1 MDLNS
6 YIYEFLHDPRKNRW
20 PQPVVDYLLQLA
32 DKDIT
37 SKVNV
42 FLKTRD
48 INRELAQLKQLG
60 TEDKTVELTIQNGQ
74 SVYDLPEDFL
84 RVSSVLYEGCFI
96 PHLIPDCGDTAECDE
111 CGDVD
116 PHSVIRSYNTSGLPK
131 GKIKLS
137 PTPKS
142 VIKTCGTETIKIT
155 QTYRKVEVL
164 NEESTLG
171 WGYLNVLPK
180 RNILDEEDWIPEY
193 TTEVVKKDNC
203 NSCCPQEEEETDE
216 CAEEDGSN
224 VEYKERCVEKVHHL
238 KFGKLE
244 VTYESLKKLKFDNND
259 DEVRKALLDDD
270 QLKKFFV
277 CGHLLR
283 DDKDSNSRSLGAEEL
298 QLYEQRIVTLLGE
311 YAELYDKDNVLE
323 INSAVEGYVDPKVN
337 ESILVK
343 DLVTAERVKAEAMI
357 VNAENDISKAEA
369 DILAV
374 ETYKLEK
381 EEAKAKAEAR
391 EKGKAKFDV
400 LGVR

>member
-20 PQPVVDYLLQLA
+20 AQPVVDYLLQLA
-32 DKDIT
+32 KNDIT

-60 TEDKTVELTIQNGQ
+60 TEDKTVGLNLQNGQ

-111 CGDVD
+111 CGDID

-137 PTPKS
+137 PTPKN
-142 VIKTCGTETIKIT
+142 IFKTSTPAT
-155 QTYRKVEVL
+155 TYKRVEVL
-164 NEESTLG
+164 NEESILG
-171 WGYLNVLPK
+171 WGFLNILPK
-180 RNILDEEDWIPEY
+180 RDI
-193 TTEVVKKDNC
+193 TEVEEECV
-203 NSCCPQEEEETDE
+203 EEETKIQ
-216 CAEEDGSN
+216 N
-224 VEYKERCVEKVHHL
+224 L
-238 KFGKLE
+238 QFGKLE
-244 VTYESLKKLKFDNND
+244 VTYESSNELKFDDND
-259 DEVRKALLDDD
+259 DEVLKALLDDD

-298 QLYEQRIVTLLGE
+298 QLYEQRIVTLLGK

-323 INSAVEGYVDPKVN
+323 ISSAGEGYVDNKMN
-337 ESILVK
+337 ESILLK
-343 DLVTAERVKAEAMI
+343 DLVSSEASKLEEARVKAEA
-357 VNAENDISKAEA
+357 
-369 DILAV
+369 
-374 ETYKLEK
+374 
-381 EEAKAKAEAR
+381 R
-391 EKGKAKFDV
+391 KGKAKFDT